1 MTRKIFA
8 FFATSFLTVALS
20 IPAMAQEV
28 GGTIESIDRE
38 HQQLTLTDGNVYEL
52 PEHFDYAVVTAG
64 MDVLLL
70 VGDADNLRV
79 V

>member
-1 MTRKIFA
+1 MTRRIFA

-38 HQQLTLTDGNVYEL
+38 HQRMTLSDGNVYEL
-52 PEHFDYAVVTAG
+52 PEHFDYGVVTVG

-70 VGDADNLRV
+70 VADSDNLRV

>member
-20 IPAMAQEV
+20 IPAMAEEV

-38 HQQLTLTDGNVYEL
+38 RQQLTLSDGNVYEL
-52 PEHFDYAVVTAG
+52 PEHFDFGAVTVG
-64 MDVLLL
+64 MHVVLIVDDV
-70 VGDADNLRV
+70 DDLRRV
-79 V
+79 

>member
-28 GGTIESIDRE
+28 DGTIVSIDRD
-38 HQQLTLTDGNVYEL
+38 QQRLKLSDGHVYEL
-52 PEHFDYAVVTAG
+52 PEHFDYGVVSVG
-64 MDVLLL
+64 MDVVLL
-70 VGDADNLRV
+70 VDDVDNLRLV
-79 V
+79 